1 VSESAHLAPHLR
13 RLLGRIE
20 SAETPVV
27 RVWGWPGSGKSILLE
42 ALLGRQGPGATALAL
57 GDLAD
62 AAALRRSMEEAAARR
77 ATWLV
82 AVGTPDRCIGEA
94 IRCLRPGQ
102 RLVIAGALRWNPE
115 VDVPWTVLPPRELL
129 LEEGEVASLWSLT
142 TGGRADPRPL
152 WSATD
157 GWYRPLRLALE
168 ATGGAGLERPTPD
181 DLLDLPA
188 VRDFLRHQV
197 WESFEPEQREALLAA
212 GAQGARRDVREPLEA
227 RGLWLDAPGG
237 ERLPVLFSSFLERV
251 RERRRQTASAA
262 RPAAAE
268 EGRERPTY
276 SVSLLGSP
284 LARVRDERGVR
295 PVEFRLRRAFQ
306 VLAHLASS
314 PDMQAGRDELMEAV
328 WPTEGERTI
337 ERNFHPT
344 LSHLRRALEA
354 GAKDREPALLFKSGV
369 YRLNP
374 DYAWEVDVHQL
385 QRRIEEGRRRAEAGD
400 LEAAAG
406 SWREAWRLYR
416 GPFLQGH
423 YEAWVE
429 ARREEYQRV
438 YQELLRELG
447 DLLIRIGLAD
457 EALDAYRALLL
468 EDPLQERV
476 HLAVMRIYAEQGR
489 RDLVRRQHDRL
500 CGLLL
505 EELGVAPLPET
516 TEEYHRLM
524 E

>member
-1 VSESAHLAPHLR
+1 MSESAHLAPHLR
-13 RLLGRIE
+13 RLLARIE

-27 RVWGWPGSGKSILLE
+27 RVWGWPGSGKSALLE
-42 ALLGRQGPGATALAL
+42 ALLGRQGPGAAALAL

-62 AAALRRSMEEAAARR
+62 EAALRESVEESAARGV
-77 ATWLV
+77 TWLV
-82 AVGTPDRCIGEA
+82 AAGTPDRRLAEA
-94 IRCLRPGQ
+94 VRCLRPGQ
-102 RLVIAGALRWNPE
+102 RLVMAGAVRWVPE
-115 VDVPWTVLPPRELL
+115 VDIPWTVLPPRELL
-129 LEEGEVASLWSLT
+129 LEEGEVACLWSLA
-142 TGGRADPRPL
+142 TGGRTDPRPL
-152 WSATD
+152 WAATD

-168 ATGGAGLERPTPD
+168 ATGGAGLDRPGPE
-181 DLLDLPA
+181 DLLDIPA
-188 VRDFLRHQV
+188 VRDFLRHEV
-197 WESFEPEQREALLAA
+197 WETLDPEHREALLAA
-212 GAQGARRDVREPLEA
+212 GDEWVRSDAREPLEA
-227 RGLWLDAPGG
+227 RGLWMDEPEG
-237 ERLPVLFSSFLERV
+237 ERLPILFSSFLERV
-251 RERRRQTASAA
+251 RARRR
-262 RPAAAE
+262 RAAAVPGPVAQ
-268 EGRERPTY
+268 EGKEKPTY
-276 SVSLLGSP
+276 TISLLGSP
-284 LARVRDERGVR
+284 LARVRGDRGEREI
-295 PVEFRLRRAFQ
+295 EFRLRRAFQ

-314 PDMQAGRDELMEAV
+314 PGMQAGRDELMEAV

-374 DYAWEVDVHQL
+374 DYAWEVDVHEL
-385 QRRIEEGRRRAEAGD
+385 QRRIEEGRRLAEAGD

-447 DLLIRIGLAD
+447 DLLIRTGQAD

-476 HLAVMRIYAEQGR
+476 HLAVMRIYAEKGR

-500 CGLLL
+500 CTLLL